1 MAVFNLNIEIMAN
14 VCSDVA
20 NKQKRQSKMNL
31 KNGLGVA
38 HLILWYCLEK
48 KILQLNWE
56 LLKDEAYVSSIFVTA
71 LIERVRVFS

>member
-31 KNGLGVA
+31 KNCLGVA
-38 HLILWYCLEK
+38 HHILWYCLEK